1 MTNTTSSPLLP
12 DLSLLRH
19 RISVDECLKKESFE
33 VGDGM
38 RLELVK
44 CFRYLTEQHRGGLK
58 TTALSY
64 RSKIDEL
71 AKRAIALPPD
81 LPPYPD
87 GAFYRIDNIGSENN
101 HIEQEFAVNNTSGTV
116 CLPRRGSL
124 SFRLADYA
132 RLLSFETFLTHG
144 TMAAPP
150 VLSSN
155 LSTITSETDSS
166 IATKTVN
173 VDTATVT
180 VTATAT
186 VTATTAT
193 TATTPTATR
202 ATATATRAATATAT
216 TTTTPTPT
224 PTTSITSPPIP
235 IPITDE
241 EYLQS
246 IMSLASSFSRH
257 AILSGTERDVAS
269 VQMCRDASAL
279 VLEYCSGFDLRNGPL
294 RRKFDGVK
302 YALNSCEVVLYELG
316 LVENDSDIGS
326 GDGGAGND
334 EMEGQERKRRK
345 MEEKTSSPLLSK
357 IPPTKHLLLPPGPLE
372 EIRQRMQSHDEVRE
386 LLIKRCRDA
395 QKLAKKAIYALHR
408 RCDNFGVHDNG
419 NSNDNS
425 NSAKNDYEDEAS
437 VLLRKCET
445 IIMEKL
451 HPMVTKNESALV
463 KTSEMK
469 TEPAPEP
476 ALRKTCGSYSQV
488 IEEYVEA
495 KLFQA
500 WLSFPPRGSPS
511 TSTPINAPPLPRIP
525 PPHHPTFFVVQPSPS
540 EYLGGLCD
548 LTGEIGRKAV
558 RLGTDRDLVGVKDCL
573 ATSDAILHEIET
585 LQGGVHHKKVEEVRR
600 NVTKMERVVY
610 ELSLVRMGN
619 RVGGGGRRKSRSA
632 EEEEEETVATAKTD
646 WRENRE

>member
-1 MTNTTSSPLLP
+1 
-12 DLSLLRH
+12 
-19 RISVDECLKKESFE
+19 
-33 VGDGM
+33 
-38 RLELVK
+38 
-44 CFRYLTEQHRGGLK
+44 
-58 TTALSY
+58 
-64 RSKIDEL
+64 
-71 AKRAIALPPD
+71 
-81 LPPYPD
+81 
-87 GAFYRIDNIGSENN
+87 
-101 HIEQEFAVNNTSGTV
+101 
-116 CLPRRGSL
+116 
-124 SFRLADYA
+124 
-132 RLLSFETFLTHG
+132 
-144 TMAAPP
+144 
-150 VLSSN
+150 
-155 LSTITSETDSS
+155 
-166 IATKTVN
+166 
-173 VDTATVT
+173 
-180 VTATAT
+180 
-186 VTATTAT
+186 
-193 TATTPTATR
+193 
-202 ATATATRAATATAT
+202 
-216 TTTTPTPT
+216 
-224 PTTSITSPPIP
+224 
-235 IPITDE
+235 
-241 EYLQS
+241 
-246 IMSLASSFSRH
+246 MSLASSFSRH

-326 GDGGAGND
+326 DAGVGSD
-334 EMEGQERKRRK
+334 EMEGQEPKRRK
-345 MEEKTSSPLLSK
+345 MEEETSSPILPK
-357 IPPTKHLLLPPGPLE
+357 IPPTRHLLLPPGPLE
-372 EIRQRMQSHDEVRE
+372 EIRLRMQSHDEVRE

-408 RCDNFGVHDNG
+408 RCDNFGMRDNG

-425 NSAKNDYEDEAS
+425 NSAENDCDDEAS
-437 VLLRKCET
+437 VLLHKCET
-445 IIMEKL
+445 IIIEKL

-463 KTSEMK
+463 KTSEIK

-525 PPHHPTFFVVQPSPS
+525 PPHHSTFFVVQPSPS

-632 EEEEEETVATAKTD
+632 EEEEEETVAAAKTD